1 MAVKVPDEPKTYTTI
16 YDGFRGVDFTNDAS
30 NIWRRRSPSGKNML
44 PALDG
49 RPFKRSGWK
58 IELTA
63 DDFKRAAG
71 VSNVTVIPDKVY
83 YFELGGYDHLIIFN
97 NLGVFSYTTDPNG
110 TTDNMILRYHN
121 TYVDTAGS
129 SQSFPPLMQDTD
141 HNPHRV
147 IDARRAFFFEGRGK
161 AGFYIFVGVRLFR
174 YDGEQL
180 VEESPYIP
188 TTLFACD
195 PSGAGTQ
202 LESVNL
208 LTRYRT
214 VRYLCDGVTKTFT
227 LPGGLYNGSVS
238 SIMKCEKLLADGTW
252 TSTAIESATATSV
265 TLQFVPPV
273 TIEGEDNLR
282 ITYLPS
288 VADSDITITPVTRP
302 QRTVTLIRHIKQVR
316 QKTGRDG
323 TPTEWVNA
331 GLSYDAN
338 GVVFDTSNILTNS
351 SYEKEISYECYD
363 ADNSAWITI
372 PQEAFTARW
381 SAYSNSVLVEPNNN
395 IVGHGAYEKTHAT
408 KNGSPS
414 EWSIYADNVY
424 IQQREVTVTTTYD
437 IRIVYNR
444 YGYESNDAIMAFSQ
458 CGRALVFGS
467 GIVNQVFM
475 SASPSK
481 DYTSRVWYSAATD
494 PTYFPDTNYIE
505 AGASDTP
512 IMGMMK
518 VGQYLGIIK
527 KSIFIDTS
535 IYLAYPTSFDDSTT
549 YAVKQSING
558 IGAIAHGA
566 FNTLSEEPV
575 FLSKTGVM
583 GIDVAN
589 DERTVRSRSYFI
601 NGKLRQEPNL
611 EMAVSFVHDG
621 MYWLAVNNRCYV
633 LDGDQKS
640 SWANTKTNL
649 QYECYYLENIPAQ
662 CFAKMHEELWFT
674 DYKGNLCRFKNQNDE
689 NQYVDDYATI
699 EADWV
704 LSEPVVDGQFNVNNV
719 TGDGNKQYRLVDSE
733 FNNISGLITT
743 EGTPYQFVVLTSK
756 ASAGDTARYQDV
768 YYTIVDSQ
776 GEMATVV
783 NGVAIDAVWSTL
795 ADDDG
800 MVHYFKNLKK
810 KGCVISLLPASDSGV
825 EVYVKPDSKDA
836 VLVGVTDAKDYELPF
851 EFFSK
856 KKIKKYKRLQFI
868 CRNNVYGDAFGL
880 DQIIKTYTVGN
891 YSKRR

>member
-1 MAVKVPDEPKTYTTI
+1 MPVKVPEESKTFTTI
-16 YDGFRGVDFTNDAS
+16 YDGFRGVDYTNDPS
-30 NIWRRRSPSGKNML
+30 NVWKKRSPSGKNML
-44 PALDG
+44 PDLDS

-63 DDFKRAAG
+63 DDFRTAAG
-71 VSNVTVIPDKVY
+71 VEGADVVPDKVY
-83 YFELGGYDHLIIFN
+83 YFELGGYDHFIIFN

-110 TTDNMILRYHN
+110 TSDSMILRYHN
-121 TYVDTAGS
+121 TYINTSGS
-129 SQSFPPLMQDTD
+129 SQGFPPLMQDTD

-147 IDARRAFFFEGRGK
+147 IDARRAFFFEGKGK
-161 AGFYIFVGVRLFR
+161 AGFYIFVGLKLFR

-180 VEESPYIP
+180 VEEEPYIP

-195 PSGAGTQ
+195 PSGAGTT
-202 LESVNL
+202 LESVNM

-214 VRYLCDGVTKTFT
+214 VRYLCDGTTKTFT
-227 LPGGLYNGSVS
+227 LPGGLYNGSTS
-238 SIMKCEKLLADGTW
+238 SILKCEKLQANGTW

-273 TIEGEDNLR
+273 TVEGEDNLR

-288 VADSDITITPVTRP
+288 VVNDTITVDSVTQP
-302 QRTVTLIRHIKQVR
+302 QKTVTLIRHIRQIR
-316 QKTGRDG
+316 QKTDG
-323 TPTEWVNA
+323 VVNEWVNA
-331 GLSYDAN
+331 GLSYEAH
-338 GVVFDTSNILTNS
+338 GVVFDTSNILTS
-351 SYEKEISYECYD
+351 PTYEKEISYECYD
-363 ADNSAWITI
+363 ADTDAWEAIT
-372 PQEAFTARW
+372 QDAFTSRW

-395 IVGHGAYEKTHAT
+395 IVGQGAYEKTNVT
-408 KNGSPS
+408 KTGSPT
-414 EWSIYADNVY
+414 EWRPYASDTY
-424 IQQREVTVTTTYD
+424 IQEREITVTTTYD

-444 YGYESNDAIMAFSQ
+444 YGYQSNNSIMAFSQ

-481 DYTSRVWYSAATD
+481 NYTSRVWYSAATD

-518 VGQYLGIIK
+518 VGQYLGIVK

-566 FNTLSEEPV
+566 FNTLNEEPV

-583 GIDVAN
+583 GIDANN
-589 DERTVRSRSYFI
+589 DERTVRSRSHFI

-674 DYKGNLCRFKNQNDE
+674 DYKGNLCKFKNHSDE
-689 NQYVDDYATI
+689 NQYVDDYTTL
-699 EADWV
+699 ETDWV
-704 LSEPVVDGQFNVNNV
+704 LSEPVENGRFDVHNV
-719 TGDGNKQYRLVDSE
+719 TGDGNKQYHLVDSE
-733 FNNISGLITT
+733 FNN
-743 EGTPYQFVVLTSK
+743 LTDEQSRRYIILASM
-756 ASAGDTARYQDV
+756 ASAGDTARYQNT
-768 YYTIVDSQ
+768 YYTVMDVDGDFAIVEE
-776 GEMATVV
+776 GIP
-783 NGVAIDAVWSTL
+783 IDAVWSTL

-836 VLVGVTDAKDYELPF
+836 ILVGTTDAKDYELPF

-880 DQIIKTYTVGN
+880 DQIVKTYTVGN